1 MKLENK
7 ILKISMVGALFFALF
22 GIAWGWT
29 AQSEMIIFDGLYSFI
44 SLALT
49 MLSLYIN
56 NFIAKKELDKY
67 PFGKYILEPL
77 VISFKSLIIGWMCL
91 YSLIGAI
98 QDVVHGGNTVE
109 YGSALIYSIVSVIGC
124 GGVYIFMKKKGDKIS
139 SELIKVEAS
148 QWLMDTLLSIGVLV
162 GFVIAMILRNTRFS
176 GLNVYIDPMMVIMV
190 SVVFIKM
197 PVQSFINAFKEILCV
212 KADDEINDDIYL
224 IVKEIEKE
232 YKFEDS
238 ISRVS
243 KIGGE
248 LRIEIDFIYNEES
261 KLKDLDQ
268 MDCVRE
274 EVYDAIKHIDY
285 NKWLNVSFT
294 GDKKWAI

>member
-29 AQSEMIIFDGLYSFI
+29 VQSEMIIFDGLYSFI

-56 NFIAKKELDKY
+56 NFMAKKELDKY

-77 VISFKSLIIGWMCL
+77 VISLKSLIIGGMCL

-98 QDVVHGGNTVE
+98 QDIVNGGNSVE
-109 YGSALIYSIVSVIGC
+109 YGSALIYSIVSVVGC
-124 GGVYIFMKKKGDKIS
+124 GGVYIFMKKKGEKIS
-139 SELIKVEAS
+139 SEMVKVEAS

-212 KADDEINDDIYL
+212 KANDEINDDIYF

-274 EVYDAIKHIDY
+274 KVYDAIKHIDY

>member
-77 VISFKSLIIGWMCL
+77 VISFKSLIIGGMCL

-294 GDKKWAI
+294 VDKKWAI

>member
-29 AQSEMIIFDGLYSFI
+29 VQSEMIIFDGLYSFI

-77 VISFKSLIIGWMCL
+77 VISFKSLIIGGMCL

-98 QDVVHGGNTVE
+98 QDIVHGGNTVE
-109 YGSALIYSIVSVIGC
+109 YGSALVYSIVSVIGC
-124 GGVYIFMKKKGDKIS
+124 GGIYIFMKKKGDKIS

>member
-77 VISFKSLIIGWMCL
+77 VISFKSLIIGGMCL

-274 EVYDAIKHIDY
+274 KVYNAIKHIDY